1 MPALTLIT
9 PNRRI
14 RLPNGEFIYHGP
26 IGNDRHHLVPVSG
39 GQAVVVSD
47 QDLVRCYA
55 DYGLTIGA
63 TRPNRHDASPPL
75 GPDED
80 LDPLEKARAWFCRAF
95 DRALTSLSTRK
106 LDAFVREH
114 AAKAR
119 AASIT
124 HMPSAGALR
133 RALAARGEPHRR
145 PTRVFRTL
153 PRRPPGLKHFHPFV
167 EAALKRMVAWYWSEE
182 GRQKAEAHARLAR
195 IIEIMNRHGVYRFG
209 ADWIKLKTPSDET
222 VRERINKAECRM
234 TWETKYGA
242 RRARLRFAG
251 TGEGLTATRVLE
263 KVVIDATVADGWCA
277 WRGETMLPLGRP
289 TLYLAVD
296 VYSRQVIAWF
306 ISFEPPSLYGV
317 MALLKLIVTPN
328 AADVWG
334 KPNEVVVDNG
344 WENVSPSF
352 QEACASAGISVNWAP
367 IATPEYKAIVER
379 AFGTVNSLVFKK
391 LLGGS
396 VKFPGHVMSSL
407 GLRPRETANITLEQ
421 MDDLLAYALRKVYP
435 HRIHRGIARPP
446 QLLWERGVQKGR
458 YMVDDLPNLIAHFGQ
473 VEECT
478 LRRSGVVT
486 KDGMRFYDPDGVTA
500 LLDAMAKETPARERA
515 KGSAT
520 VRVKVVVNPEDLN
533 QCMVWDRVN
542 KRPVFLRN
550 LHTEFGKQVS
560 SRWEYRQLRAFAK
573 AENLAFKSDADRLR
587 ALNAL
592 RGMIE
597 AMAPELRAAALKRRR
612 KLLAAMS
619 ADAPEGSTVLIAKA
633 PATHDGK
640 APTVADLPAT
650 PIAEVRV
657 VDSVAKGVRRGGKAA
672 TEKQKRT
679 IAAKRRAKA
688 SGAPS
693 METPIDAPPMPTTPV
708 EASGGTTGV
717 SKADAPSLAPTSTRG
732 GPVDN
737 DADAVRALSWRNKD
751 DD

>member
-1 MPALTLIT
+1 M
-9 PNRRI
+9 
-14 RLPNGEFIYHGP
+14 
-26 IGNDRHHLVPVSG
+26 
-39 GQAVVVSD
+39 
-47 QDLVRCYA
+47 
-55 DYGLTIGA
+55 
-63 TRPNRHDASPPL
+63 
-75 GPDED
+75 
-80 LDPLEKARAWFCRAF
+80 
-95 DRALTSLSTRK
+95 
-106 LDAFVREH
+106 
-114 AAKAR
+114 
-119 AASIT
+119 
-124 HMPSAGALR
+124 
-133 RALAARGEPHRR
+133 
-145 PTRVFRTL
+145 
-153 PRRPPGLKHFHPFV
+153 
-167 EAALKRMVAWYWSEE
+167 
-182 GRQKAEAHARLAR
+182 EAHARLAR
-195 IIEIMNRHGVYRFG
+195 IIEIMNRHGAYRYG
-209 ADWIKLKTPSDET
+209 ADWIKFKTPSDET
-222 VRERINKAECRM
+222 VRDRINKAESRT
-234 TWETKYGA
+234 TWATKYGE

-328 AADVWG
+328 ASDVWG
-334 KPNEVVVDNG
+334 KPNEVILDNG

-352 QEACASAGISVNWAP
+352 QEACASAGISINWAP

-407 GLRPRETANITLEQ
+407 GLDPRETANITLEQ
-421 MDDLLAYALRKVYP
+421 MDDLLAYALREVYP

-486 KDGMRFYDPDGVTA
+486 KDGLRFYDPDGVTA
-500 LLDAMAKETPARERA
+500 LLNSMASTTPVRDRA

-520 VRVKVVVNPEDLN
+520 VRVKVVVNPEDLS

-542 KRPVFLRN
+542 KRPIFLRN

-560 SRWEYRQLRAFAK
+560 SRWEYRQLKAFAK
-573 AENLAFKSDADRLR
+573 AESLEFKSDADRLR
-587 ALNAL
+587 ALNSL

-612 KLLAAMS
+612 KLLAQMS
-619 ADAPEGSTVLIAKA
+619 QDIPTGSNVLVAEA

-640 APTVADLPAT
+640 APIVSNLPSP

-657 VDSVAKGVRRGGKAA
+657 DDRIAKGVRRGGKAA
-672 TEKQKRT
+672 VEKQKRT
-679 IAAKRRAKA
+679 MAAKRREKA
-688 SGAPS
+688 TTS
-693 METPIDAPPMPTTPV
+693 DAPPMETPV
-708 EASGGTTGV
+708 GMPPRSPAPAPGTPASDRNNTSRPDQPNTALGDV
-717 SKADAPSLAPTSTRG
+717 PARDAAAAAR
-732 GPVDN
+732 
-737 DADAVRALSWRNKD
+737 AVAWRNND